1 MDVKKLYESQILRG
15 HAMAWK
21 ILIVDDSS
29 LTRKIVRRVIE
40 MTQMDVGEFFDA
52 ENGEEALKILKDTS
66 VDLVLSDLNMP
77 HMNGVEMVHHMK
89 STPDTKSI
97 PVVIISTESKTARI
111 KELLAEGVK
120 DYLHKPF
127 KPEEFKEL
135 IQTVC
140 CKTEIKKENLSVQAL
155 SKALETMAFMTI
167 MPVNEDMIV
176 PQKTIMAEIGFS
188 GLRNGT
194 IQLLAGKDFCR
205 MLAENIGAIE
215 SPDEKSTFDALKELS
230 NVTCGLF
237 LPMIVTSTADVFDVT
252 VPNSSS
258 CDDSSQWNEFT
269 ADKNTSIVNV
279 EGHAVAIRMNVM
291 ENQLIEISNSI
302 S

>member
-1 MDVKKLYESQILRG
+1 MS
-15 HAMAWK
+15 WK

-29 LTRKIVRRVIE
+29 LTRKIVKRVIE
-40 MTQMDVGEFFDA
+40 MSQMDVAEFLDA
-52 ENGEEALKILKDTS
+52 SNGEEALNILKATH

-77 HMNGVEMVHHMK
+77 HMSGVEMVQKMK
-89 STPDTKSI
+89 STPETKSI

-111 KELLAEGVK
+111 KELLSEGVK

-140 CKTEIKKENLSVQAL
+140 CGAEEKKENLSVNAL
-155 SKALETMAFMTI
+155 TKALETMAFMTVLPI
-167 MPVNEDMIV
+167 NDDMIIPKQTV
-176 PQKTIMAEIGFS
+176 IAEIGFS

-194 IQLLAGKDFCR
+194 IQIAAGLEFCKL
-205 MLAENIGAIE
+205 LAENIGALDG
-215 SPDEKSTFDALKELS
+215 PDNQTAYDALKELS

-252 VPNSSS
+252 VPKSQF
-258 CDDSSQWNEFT
+258 CDNPCKWDEFT
-269 ADKNTSIVNV
+269 SDSNTSIVNV
-279 EGHAVAIRMNVM
+279 EGHAVAIRLNVRQ
-291 ENQLIEISNSI
+291 EELVEVSGRL
-302 S
+302 